1 MPRRLAVDPNE
12 PSPLVKLKLR
22 SKPEEEA
29 CKRLIEDMKRSLK
42 GGLALDYYRRMEIN
56 HDARESWWENQS
68 DDGRKWGRAPLRTGA
83 RRSSPGDEVEAYP
96 WNGASD
102 VRLRLI
108 DTVIRERS
116 DFCRLAVQRRQERL
130 GPRNAAPDEDP
141 QMKAMAWGQTF
152 AYYED
157 ETRKN
162 FRREVARWKDIA
174 EEYGCGVMFT
184 GWHRDLELVPMELSI
199 DEIVQ
204 ALVKAAMEQAAQ
216 MRGEIAQENEGAEVG
231 GSEEQLSEEEQQL
244 ITQNVEQRLMDM
256 RADPKQLKL
265 FAETLKALDANMPES
280 EAMRLARELRV
291 NAAATYYA
299 VDAKDEVP
307 EWRALTPFVDIFFPP
322 TAVDLQKHWGCMV
335 EWVTRSELEAR
346 KTSQGYDEAWVKSVL
361 EAGPGLSL
369 DLSGMGITNHAWLLS
384 GGHVRCGVKTADPMA
399 KTDQDEFQILHLY
412 YRPEAIDGVRAL
424 CHTVLHGKVLTGC
437 GLHEVCP
444 FDHGELP
451 FQSHVTQ
458 LGAPYLLASKGAG
471 ELTSTLQQNRKD
483 HVDSLSDDADLR
495 VKPPMQVP
503 HMAEGKRFRWA
514 PGHQIV
520 SRNPNMGVVTVLNP
534 QTDARG
540 TAQAQ
545 QLSKELFDEFWARGP
560 LVDPEVKMAARQML
574 VSDFLEDVLAVRKQT
589 FKLIQQF
596 VPDELQAAFVGGLPV
611 DLRVTKKEIQ
621 GQLSLEMDFDAADF
635 DSSKTKEFVESA
647 ELVSRMDHTRLVN
660 TEPFV
665 RALMAKL
672 MPAQAKA
679 LVASADKRA
688 QDEAKDEQ
696 RIVGE
701 ILTGTQFDERESYK
715 PGDHATRLETL
726 KRIFGVQVN
735 DKGDIMGL
743 TPLGA
748 QGNPTKAQQLLTTD
762 QDVNERI
769 ANRLRFHA
777 LQLGQQRNAITG
789 RNQVKPVTTEEAA

>member
-12 PSPLVKLKLR
+12 ASPLVKLKLH
-22 SKPEEEA
+22 SKPDAAA
-29 CKRLIEDMKRSLK
+29 CGRLIEDMKRSLK
-42 GGLALDYYRRMEIN
+42 GANALDYFRRMELN
-56 HDARESWWENQS
+56 HDARECYWENQS
-68 DDGRKWGRAPLRTGA
+68 DDGRKWGKAPPRTGA
-83 RRSSPGDEVEAYP
+83 RRSSPGEEVEAYP

-130 GPRNAAPDEDP
+130 GPRNAAPEEDP

-157 ETRKN
+157 ETRAN
-162 FRREVARWKDIA
+162 FRREVARWKDIT
-174 EEYGCGVMFT
+174 EEYGCGILFT

-204 ALVKAAMEQAAQ
+204 ALVKAAMEQAAM
-216 MRGEIAQENEGAEVG
+216 MRGEIAQENEGTEAG
-231 GSEEQLSEEEQQL
+231 GSEEQLSAEEQAL

-265 FAETLKALDANMPES
+265 FAETLKALDANMPEA

-291 NAAATYYA
+291 NAAAMYYA
-299 VDAKDEVP
+299 VDVKDEQP
-307 EWRALTPFVDIFFPP
+307 EHRALTWFVDFFGPP
-322 TAVDLQKHWGCMV
+322 TASDLQKHWGCMV
-335 EWVTRSELEAR
+335 EWVTRGELEAR
-346 KTSQGYDEAWVKSVL
+346 KASQGYDADWVASVL

-369 DLSGMGITNHAWLLS
+369 DLSGMGITGHSWLLS
-384 GGHVRCGVKTADPMA
+384 GGHVRCGLKAADPLA
-399 KTDQDEFQILHLY
+399 KADQDEFQILHLY
-412 YRPEAIDGVRAL
+412 YRPEMLEGVRGL
-424 CHTVLHGKVLTGC
+424 CHTVLHGKINEGC

-451 FQSHVTQ
+451 FRSHVTQ

-471 ELTSTLQQNRKD
+471 ELSFTLQNNRKD
-483 HVDSLSDDADLR
+483 HVDALSDDADLR

-540 TAQAQ
+540 TANAQ
-545 QLSKELFDEFWARGP
+545 QLSKELFDEFWARGL
-560 LVDPEVKMAARQML
+560 LVDPEVKLAARQIL
-574 VSDFLEDVLAVRKQT
+574 VSDFMEEVLAVRKQT

-596 VPDELQAAFVGGLPV
+596 VPDELQAAFIGGLPV
-611 DLRVTKKEIQ
+611 DLRVTKAEIQ

-635 DSSKTKEFVESA
+635 DSSKTKEFMESA
-647 ELVSRMDHTRLVN
+647 ELVGRMDPLN
-660 TEPFV
+660 LIDKASWA

-679 LVASADKRA
+679 LVSNPDKRK
-688 QDEAKDEQ
+688 QDEAQDEQ
-696 RIVGE
+696 RIAGE

-743 TPLGA
+743 TPLGDKGPTRA
-748 QGNPTKAQQLLTTD
+748 QKLLTED
-762 QDVNERI
+762 MDVQERI
-769 ANRLRFHA
+769 ANRLKFHA
-777 LQLGQQRNAITG
+777 LQLGQQQNAITG
-789 RNQVKPVTTEEAA
+789 RNQVKPVTEEEAA

>member
-22 SKPEEEA
+22 SKPDA
-29 CKRLIEDMKRSLK
+29 AQCQRLIEDMKRSLK
-42 GGLALDYYRRMEIN
+42 GGLALDYYQRMELN
-56 HDARESWWENQS
+56 HDARECWWENQS
-68 DDGRKWGRAPLRTGA
+68 DDGRKWGKAAPRTGA
-83 RRSSPGDEVEAYP
+83 RRSNPGEEVEAYP

-116 DFCRLAVQRRQERL
+116 NFCRLAVQRRQERL
-130 GPRNAAPDEDP
+130 GPRNASPDEDP
-141 QMKAMAWGQTF
+141 QMKAMLWGQTF

-157 ETRKN
+157 ETRAQ
-162 FRREVARWKDIA
+162 FRREVARWKDTA
-174 EEYGCGVMFT
+174 EEYGCGVLFT
-184 GWHRDLELVPMELSI
+184 GWRRDLELVPMELSI
-199 DEIVQ
+199 EEIVQ

-216 MRGEIAQENEGAEVG
+216 MRGEMAQEAEGIEQGAEN
-231 GSEEQLSEEEQQL
+231 QLSEEEQQL
-244 ITQNVEQRLMDM
+244 ITQNVEQRLMEM

-280 EAMRLARELRV
+280 EAMRLAKELKVSASAR
-291 NAAATYYA
+291 YYA
-299 VDAKDEVP
+299 VDAKDEAP
-307 EWRALTPFVDIFFPP
+307 EWRALTWFVDFFAPP
-322 TAVDLQKHWGCMV
+322 TAADLQRHWGCMV
-335 EWVTRSELEAR
+335 EWVTRDELEAR
-346 KTSQGYDEAWVKSVL
+346 KTSMGYDKDWVDEVL

-369 DLSGMGITNHAWLLS
+369 DLSALGITNHSWLLT
-384 GGHVRCGVKTADPMA
+384 GGHVRCGLKAVDTTTKRN
-399 KTDQDEFQILHLY
+399 QDEFQLLHLY
-412 YRPEAIDGVRAL
+412 YRPEVIDGVRAL
-424 CHTVLHGKVLTGC
+424 CHTVLHGKVLEGC

-451 FQSHVTQ
+451 FRAHVTE

-471 ELTSTLQQNRKD
+471 ELSFTLQNNRKD
-483 HVDSLSDDADLR
+483 HVDALSDDADLR

-647 ELVSRMDHTRLVN
+647 ELVSRMDHTRLLN

>member
-1 MPRRLAVDPNE
+1 M
-12 PSPLVKLKLR
+12 VKLKLH
-22 SKPEEEA
+22 SKPDAAA
-29 CKRLIEDMKRSLK
+29 CTRMIEDMKQALK
-42 GGLALDYYRRMEIN
+42 GAHALNYYARMELN
-56 HDARESWWENQS
+56 HDARECWWENQS
-68 DDGRKWGRAPLRTGA
+68 DDGRKWGRATPRTGA
-83 RRSSPGDEVEAYP
+83 RRSNPGEEVEAYP

-116 DFCRLAVQRRQERL
+116 NFCRLAVQRRQERL

-141 QMKAMAWGQTF
+141 QMKAMLWGQTF

-157 ETRKN
+157 ETRAQ
-162 FRREVARWKDIA
+162 FRREVARWKDTA
-174 EEYGCGVMFT
+174 EEYGCGVLFT
-184 GWHRDLELVPMELSI
+184 GWRRDLELVPMELSI
-199 DEIVQ
+199 EEIVQ
-204 ALVKAAMEQAAQ
+204 ALVKTAMEQAAM
-216 MRGEIAQENEGAEVG
+216 MRGEIAQENEGGEAGGAE
-231 GSEEQLSEEEQQL
+231 SQLSEQEVAL
-244 ITQNVEQRLMDM
+244 ITQNVEQRLMEM

-291 NAAATYYA
+291 NAAAQYYA
-299 VDAKDEVP
+299 VDAKDEAP
-307 EWRALTPFVDIFFPP
+307 EWRALTWFVDFFAPP
-322 TAVDLQKHWGCMV
+322 TAADLQRHWGCMV
-335 EWVTRSELEAR
+335 EWVTRAELVAR
-346 KTSQGYDEAWVKSVL
+346 KTSMGYDASWVDKVL

-369 DLSGMGITNHAWLLS
+369 DLSALGITNHSWLLT
-384 GGHVRCGVKTADPMA
+384 GGHVRCGLKAVDTTTKRN
-399 KTDQDEFQILHLY
+399 QDEFQLLHLY
-412 YRPEAIDGVRAL
+412 YRPEAMDGVRAL
-424 CHTVLHGKVLTGC
+424 CHTVLHGKVMEGC

-451 FQSHVTQ
+451 FRAHVTE

-471 ELTSTLQQNRKD
+471 ELSFTLQNNRKD
-483 HVDSLSDDADLR
+483 HVDALSDDADLR

-540 TAQAQ
+540 TANAQ

-560 LVDPEVKMAARQML
+560 LVDPEVKLAARQML

-596 VPDELQAAFVGGLPV
+596 VPEQIQAAFVGGLPV
-611 DLRVTKKEIQ
+611 DLHVTKQEIQ

-635 DSSKTKEFVESA
+635 DSSKTKEFMESA
-647 ELVSRMDHTRLVN
+647 ELIGRLDPTGLLN
-660 TEPFV
+660 REPFMK
-665 RALMAKL
+665 ALMAKL

-679 LVASADKRA
+679 LVASTDKRA

-701 ILTGTQFDERESYK
+701 ILTGTQFDEPGSYK

-726 KRIFGVQVN
+726 KRIFGVRVN
-735 DKGDIMGL
+735 DKGEIMDM

-748 QGNPTKAQQLLTTD
+748 QGNPTKAQQLLQTD

-769 ANRLRFHA
+769 SNRLKFHA
-777 LQLGQQRNAITG
+777 LQLGQQQNAITG
-789 RNQVKPVTTEEAA
+789 RQQVKPVTEREAA